1 MKIAIFT
8 NAYKPILS
16 GVVNTIEILR
26 KAFID
31 KGHDVLILAPGYYDY
46 IDGQENIFRYKW
58 VDLTPDQKFPIAIPI
73 SAKADKIVK
82 NFNPDIIHCHHP
94 FIMSYAARHYAKA
107 LGVPLVFTF
116 HTQYEQYTHYIPL
129 PQLLVKNVCR
139 NKIRT
144 FALKCDAITTPANSI
159 AELLKSYRISSQIN
173 VIPNAVDLE
182 SFNRVHADDIASLMH
197 RYGLEGCKTVIAAGR
212 IAPEKNLHFLI
223 RAFLTAS
230 KSYPA
235 CRLMIVGDGQQLEEL
250 KAYAAAAAAAG
261 GSATDGSAETSGDTG
276 YTGNTGNTGK
286 IIFTGKIDYNEM
298 PLYYKSADIYAITS
312 VTEVKPLTILEALA
326 ASLPVVAVSAPGA
339 SDTLTDMKDGL
350 LTGHDENE
358 FAGALL
364 KLFTNEDLY
373 LKLKTGALDTSLE
386 YSADKISEAYLSLYH
401 SLTSEQSR
409 SWAKARVRARADV
422 KAKAKAAAK
431 VKARKKLNSKASKA
445 NKARDAVN
453 L

>member
-197 RYGLEGCKTVIAAGR
+197 RYDLEGCKTVIAAGR

-250 KAYAAAAAAAG
+250 KAYAAAAAAG
-261 GSATDGSAETSGDTG
+261 GSATGGAAETVDD
-276 YTGNTGNTGK
+276 TGNTGNTGK

-326 ASLPVVAVSAPGA
+326 AGLPVVAVSAPGA

-364 KLFTNEDLY
+364 KLFADEDLY

-386 YSADKISEAYLSLYH
+386 YSADKISEAYLSLYR
-401 SLTSEQSR
+401 SLTLGQ
-409 SWAKARVRARADV
+409 AAAGADI
-422 KAKAKAAAK
+422 KAKLKTGSKTESKSKTVTKPKIKLKAGK
-431 VKARKKLNSKASKA
+431 S
-445 NKARDAVN
+445 
-453 L
+453 